1 MSTSSSEEVIEPCS
15 STEPVEP
22 VGVVSAPPGLGA
34 ERLVRRV
41 SRQNLQVP
49 GSALKGARRQRLQST
64 PIRSTTIHAPGDD
77 SSSSA
82 PLRPLLLPRYFTT
95 EPARSSTLD
104 FEWDTESREQLR
116 HHMAHQ
122 LQQIQQLQ
130 LQQLSGMSPYEL
142 QQQQLL
148 QFQQYQ
154 RALQAQQALEA
165 PAMKQMRAQSLREPM
180 PQPPSKALRRIASAA
195 ERGERQGPQGSQTV
209 ERSVPGAVSP
219 SSPKSTQELSLE
231 VTPVDSEVIAP
242 RSSTEPVEP
251 VGVVSAPPELG
262 AERLVRR
269 VSRQNLQVP
278 GSALKGEDAAARRQR
293 LQSTPVRSTTIHAPG
308 DDSSSSAPL
317 RPLLLPRSFTT
328 EPARSSTLDFEW
340 DTESREQLRHH
351 MAHQLQQIHQLQLQQ
366 VSGMSQYDLQQQQL
380 LQFQQYQ
387 RALQA
392 QQTLEAP
399 AMKQMRAQS
408 LREPMPQPPSKALR
422 RIASAAERGER
433 QGHQG
438 PQGVERSAPGA
449 VSPSSPKSTQ
459 KLSLEVTP
467 VDSEAELQ
475 VQAEEVEIVVGPTQ
489 HAVLPL
495 SFEAGGC
502 REDQADS

>member
-1 MSTSSSEEVIEPCS
+1 
-15 STEPVEP
+15 
-22 VGVVSAPPGLGA
+22 
-34 ERLVRRV
+34 
-41 SRQNLQVP
+41 
-49 GSALKGARRQRLQST
+49 
-64 PIRSTTIHAPGDD
+64 D

-130 LQQLSGMSPYEL
+130 LQQVSGMSQYDL

-154 RALQAQQALEA
+154 RALQAQQTLEA

-269 VSRQNLQVP
+269 VSRQNLQ
-278 GSALKGEDAAARRQR
+278 
-293 LQSTPVRSTTIHAPG
+293 
-308 DDSSSSAPL
+308 
-317 RPLLLPRSFTT
+317 
-328 EPARSSTLDFEW
+328 
-340 DTESREQLRHH
+340 
-351 MAHQLQQIHQLQLQQ
+351 
-366 VSGMSQYDLQQQQL
+366 
-380 LQFQQYQ
+380 
-387 RALQA
+387 
-392 QQTLEAP
+392 
-399 AMKQMRAQS
+399 
-408 LREPMPQPPSKALR
+408 
-422 RIASAAERGER
+422 
-433 QGHQG
+433 
-438 PQGVERSAPGA
+438 
-449 VSPSSPKSTQ
+449 
-459 KLSLEVTP
+459 
-467 VDSEAELQ
+467 
-475 VQAEEVEIVVGPTQ
+475 
-489 HAVLPL
+489 
-495 SFEAGGC
+495 
-502 REDQADS
+502 